1 MGILKSIKKVA
12 SKTVSDAK
20 NVVNK
25 YSNNIDFKLNSISKT
40 YDDVV
45 NKTPSEIHK
54 EKLKKLYD
62 DLLSA
67 RTIEETAPQTLNEA
81 EKKYYTFK
89 DGSYEQRMLAKYT
102 KEASQMNNQMRTSY
116 NKKMNEMMQSL
127 SYYNSQR
134 SYSKNI
140 NMVKLSVLRDI
151 LNKLEQIRTE
161 VANKNTNDRKSYYVI
176 KDQESIVAWIHF
188 FNQSLFAFMILFVIH
203 SYYSNAMNIMTFVVV
218 CIILVF
224 IFYLDIIVNLIR
236 KIPTSFNIYTSWAYE
251 QEPDHISI
259 AWFIAGGAVLLFSLI
274 KLQA

>member
-1 MGILKSIKKVA
+1 MGIFKSIRKVA
-12 SKTVSDAK
+12 SKSISAAK
-20 NVVNK
+20 NVVND
-25 YSNNIDFKLNSISKT
+25 SSDINLKLNSIAENH
-40 YDDVV
+40 DDAV
-45 NKTPSEIHK
+45 NKTPNELH
-54 EKLKKLYD
+54 EETLKNLYD

-67 RTIEETAPQTLNEA
+67 RTIAETAPQTLDSA

-89 DGSYEQRMLAKYT
+89 DGSYEQRMLTKYT
-102 KEASQMNNQMRTSY
+102 KEASQMNIQMRTSY

-161 VANKNTNDRKSYYVI
+161 VTNKNTNNRKSYYVI
-176 KDQESIVAWIHF
+176 KDQESIVEWIYF

-203 SYYSNAMNIMTFVVV
+203 SFYSNMMNIMSIVVV

>member
-1 MGILKSIKKVA
+1 MGIFKSINKVA
-12 SKTVSDAK
+12 SNSVSAANAVNDSSDIDSKLNAIAETHADA
-20 NVVNK
+20 VNK
-25 YSNNIDFKLNSISKT
+25 SPNELHEET
-40 YDDVV
+40 
-45 NKTPSEIHK
+45 
-54 EKLKKLYD
+54 LKNLYD

-67 RTIEETAPQTLNEA
+67 RTIAEIAPQTLDEA

-102 KEASQMNNQMRTSY
+102 KEASQMNIQMRTSY

-161 VANKNTNDRKSYYVI
+161 VANKNTNNRKSYYVI
-176 KDQESIVAWIHF
+176 KNQESIVAWIHF

-203 SYYSNAMNIMTFVVV
+203 SFYSNALNIMTFVVV

-259 AWFIAGGAVLLFSLI
+259 SWFILAGAVLLFSLI
-274 KLQA
+274 KIQA

>member
-1 MGILKSIKKVA
+1 MGIFKSIRKVA
-12 SKTVSDAK
+12 SKSISAAK
-20 NVVNK
+20 NVVSSDINL
-25 YSNNIDFKLNSISKT
+25 KLNSIAENH
-40 YDDVV
+40 DDAV
-45 NKTPSEIHK
+45 NKTPNELH
-54 EKLKKLYD
+54 EETLKNLYD

-67 RTIEETAPQTLNEA
+67 RTIAETAPQTLDEA

-102 KEASQMNNQMRTSY
+102 KEASQMNIQMRTSY

-161 VANKNTNDRKSYYVI
+161 VANKNTNNRKSYYVI
-176 KDQESIVAWIHF
+176 KNQESIVAWIHF

-203 SYYSNAMNIMTFVVV
+203 SFYSNALNIMTFVVV

-259 AWFIAGGAVLLFSLI
+259 AWFIAAGAILLFSLI
-274 KLQA
+274 KIQA

>member
-1 MGILKSIKKVA
+1 MGIFKSIRKVA
-12 SKTVSDAK
+12 SKSISAAK
-20 NVVNK
+20 NVVND
-25 YSNNIDFKLNSISKT
+25 SSDINLKLNSIAENH
-40 YDDVV
+40 DDAV
-45 NKTPSEIHK
+45 NKTPNELH
-54 EKLKKLYD
+54 EETLKNLYD

-67 RTIEETAPQTLNEA
+67 RTIAETAPQTLDSA

-89 DGSYEQRMLAKYT
+89 DGSYEQRMLTKYT
-102 KEASQMNNQMRTSY
+102 KEASQMNIQMRTSY

-161 VANKNTNDRKSYYVI
+161 VTNKNTNNRKSYYVI
-176 KDQESIVAWIHF
+176 KDQESIVEWIYF
-188 FNQSLFAFMILFVIH
+188 FNQSLFAFMILFMIH
-203 SYYSNAMNIMTFVVV
+203 SFYSNMMNIMSIVVV